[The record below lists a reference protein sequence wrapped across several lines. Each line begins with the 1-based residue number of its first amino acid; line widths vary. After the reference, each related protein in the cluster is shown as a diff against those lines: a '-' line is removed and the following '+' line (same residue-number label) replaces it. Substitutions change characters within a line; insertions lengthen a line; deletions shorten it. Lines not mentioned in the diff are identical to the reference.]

1 MMAKCDKTGRIRVF
15 VLIVLAA
22 GAAIIAVGA
31 SGLFY
36 SNKTIFDLFR
46 ENELLTKAI
55 SSLTQ
60 EAQIGYAKVLSQ
72 ETIDGKLHTRLLV
85 VETDRSDPLTRVLE
99 KQYEIEGDVVHFD
112 ALIVTFADQLVMD
125 GRERSLYLWRRVYGE
140 TMKPEEGYPIE
151 TPGGEPKR
159 YADICAKLSLKDR
172 DMFWDEIWELS
183 NDPDR
188 LREAGI
194 KAIYGNVIYRK
205 VKPGLIYVFKI
216 SNTGTLFPEVV
227 PDL

>member
-1 MMAKCDKTGRIRVF
+1 MVKCDKTGRTRVF
-15 VLIVLAA
+15 VLIVLIA
-22 GAAIIAVGA
+22 GAVIIAVGVP
-31 SGLFY
+31 GLFY
-36 SNKTIFDLFR
+36 SSKTIFDLFR
-46 ENELLTKAI
+46 ENQLLTKAI
-55 SSLTQ
+55 SSLT
-60 EAQIGYAKVLSQ
+60 EETQIGYAKVLAQ
-72 ETIDGKLHTRLLV
+72 ETRDGKLYTRLLV
-85 VETDRSDPLTRVLE
+85 VETDRSDPLRRVLE

-112 ALIVTFADQLVMD
+112 ALIVTFVNQFVMD

-140 TMKPEEGYPIE
+140 SMKPEEGYPIE

-172 DMFWDEIWELS
+172 DMFWEEIWELS

-205 VKPGLIYVFKI
+205 LKPGLIYVFKI
-216 SNTGTLFPEVV
+216 SNTGALFPEVV